1 MKQKIMLVK
10 KALSIKNTISIMIY
24 ACLTAL
30 AITMN
35 LDIAKAAEAGIRIS
49 LYQRIYKLI
58 EIVSQD
64 LAGRGFMLTVLTL
77 CLYVVYRTV
86 WVNMDIEAI
95 RYSKGLS
102 VFLAVMYAGGKG
114 FAYDNSL
121 SVIYTSYI
129 RLIKAFILIVGFYV
143 LYLTVINTF
152 YYLLKTNVN
161 LKAENQSVSKKYE
174 KHPWLIT
181 WALIMGCWLV
191 HLILRYP
198 GTMSYDNWD
207 QLSYYYDFVQ
217 YTTAQPIFH
226 TWLFGTFINL
236 GLFLGSAGAGLFLF
250 VIFQSLAMS
259 AVLAWSLVFM
269 RKWETPGWLRG
280 ITMAV
285 YCFAPY
291 YAGYASFPIKDFLYT
306 ACFVLLVLLFMEWVK
321 ERENFWNNKW
331 YWAGWMAGA
340 CLLILFRKNGMI
352 VYLSAA
358 FAVGFYEIK
367 NRVSKNQL
375 FTAAAVVIVP
385 ILLSSGVEAVI
396 SAAYNVEKDSPKE
409 MLSLPFQQTARY
421 VRDYGNE
428 ISEEEK
434 EAIGGVLDYE
444 NLPVLY
450 LETVSDPVKTTF
462 HAKDNQALADYFKVW
477 FHQFLRHPLCYAEAT
492 WNQNYCVFMPDIDHI
507 VFNKDCHV
515 GEEIVVD
522 LGMLEKVK
530 FEIPERMQGLC
541 AVMVSFYALLMRIPV
556 IGMLNNV
563 AFYIILLFVMWIFM
577 MRDKC
582 YKEQLVLIPLFITF
596 LFILLGPQIMNQP
609 RYAFPIIYT
618 MPSVVAYYIQAV
630 RKNK

>member
-1 MKQKIMLVK
+1 MKPNIILAK
-10 KALSIKNTISIMIY
+10 KALNIKNSISLMIC
-24 ACLTAL
+24 AFLTAF

-35 LDIAKAAEAGIRIS
+35 FDIAKAAEAGIYIS

-58 EIVSQD
+58 EIMSQD
-64 LAGRGFMLTVLTL
+64 LASGGFILTVLTL
-77 CLYVVYRTV
+77 CLYVVYRAV
-86 WVNMDIEAI
+86 WVNMDIEII

-102 VFLAVMYAGGKG
+102 VFLAIMYAGGKG
-114 FAYDNSL
+114 LAYDNSL

-129 RLIKAFILIVGFYV
+129 RLIKAFILIVGYYA
-143 LYLTVINTF
+143 LYLTVINAF

-161 LKAENQSVSKKYE
+161 LKAENQSVSKKNE

-207 QLSYYYDFVQ
+207 QLSYYYGFVQ

-236 GLFLGSAGAGLFLF
+236 GLFLGSASIGLFLF
-250 VIFQSLAMS
+250 VIFQSLVMS

-269 RKWETPGWLRG
+269 RNWETPGWLRG

-306 ACFVLLVLLFMEWVK
+306 ACFVLLVLLLMEWVK
-321 ERENFWNNKW
+321 EREKFWSNKW
-331 YWAGWMAGA
+331 YWTGWIAGA

-358 FAVGFYEIK
+358 FVVGFYEIK
-367 NRVSKNQL
+367 NRVSKNQ
-375 FTAAAVVIVP
+375 FFKAVIVVIMP
-385 ILLSSGVEAVI
+385 ILLSSGIEAIITTV
-396 SAAYNVEKDSPKE
+396 YNVEKDSPKE

-421 VRDYGNE
+421 VRDYGDE

-444 NLPVLY
+444 NLPALY

-462 HAKDNQALADYFKVW
+462 HAKDNRALADYFKVW
-477 FHQFLRHPLCYAEAT
+477 FHQFMQHPLCYVEAT
-492 WNQNYCVFMPDIDHI
+492 WNQNYFVFVPDIDHI

-530 FEIPERMQGLC
+530 FEIPERMKGIC

-563 AFYIILLFVMWIFM
+563 AFYIILLFVIWIFM
-577 MRDKC
+577 MQDRC
-582 YKEQLVLIPLFITF
+582 FKEQLVLIPLFITF
-596 LFILLGPQIMNQP
+596 LFIILGPQIMNQP

-630 RKNK
+630 RIK

>member
-10 KALSIKNTISIMIY
+10 KALEMKNSMSMIIY
-24 ACLTAL
+24 AFITAL
-30 AITMN
+30 AMTMN
-35 LDIAKAAEAGIRIS
+35 LDIAEAAEAGINIS
-49 LYQRIYKLI
+49 FYQRIYKLI
-58 EIVSQD
+58 EITSQD
-64 LAGRGFMLTVLTL
+64 LAGRGLMLTVLTL
-77 CLYVVYRTV
+77 CLYVVYRKV
-86 WVNMDIEAI
+86 WVNMDINAI

-102 VFLAVMYAGGKG
+102 VFLAIMYAGGKG

-121 SVIYTSYI
+121 SVIYSSYL
-129 RLIKAFILIVGFYV
+129 RLIKALILIVGFYA
-143 LYLTVINTF
+143 LYLTVINVF
-152 YYLLKTNVN
+152 YYVLKANANVT
-161 LKAENQSVSKKYE
+161 AENQFVSKKYE

-191 HLILRYP
+191 HLLLRYP

-226 TWLFGTFINL
+226 TWLFGTFINF
-236 GLFLGSAGAGLFLF
+236 GLLLGSANVGLFLF
-250 VIFQSLAMS
+250 VIFQSLVMS

-269 RKWETPGWLRG
+269 RKWATPRWLRRV
-280 ITMAV
+280 TMAV

-321 ERENFWNNKW
+321 EKEKFWGNKW
-331 YWAGWMAGA
+331 YWAGWMAAA

-352 VYLSAA
+352 VYLSVA
-358 FAVGFYEIK
+358 FVVGVCEIK
-367 NRVSKNQL
+367 SRVSANQL
-375 FTAAAVVIVP
+375 FKAIIVMVVP
-385 ILLSSGVEAVI
+385 ILLSFGVEAII
-396 SAAYNVEKDSPKE
+396 SAVYNVEKDSPKE

-421 VRDYGNE
+421 VRDYGDE

-434 EAIGGVLDYE
+434 EAIVGVLDYE

-462 HAKDNQALADYFKVW
+462 RAKDNRALADYFKVW
-477 FHQFLRHPLCYAEAT
+477 FRQFIRHPLCYVEAT

-507 VFNKDCHV
+507 IFNKDCHV

-530 FEIPERMQGLC
+530 FEIPERMQGIC

-556 IGMLNNV
+556 VGMLNNV

-577 MRDKC
+577 MRDRC
-582 YKEQLVLIPLFITF
+582 FKELLVLIPLFMTF

-618 MPSVVAYYIQAV
+618 MPSLVAYYIQAV
-630 RKNK
+630 RTK